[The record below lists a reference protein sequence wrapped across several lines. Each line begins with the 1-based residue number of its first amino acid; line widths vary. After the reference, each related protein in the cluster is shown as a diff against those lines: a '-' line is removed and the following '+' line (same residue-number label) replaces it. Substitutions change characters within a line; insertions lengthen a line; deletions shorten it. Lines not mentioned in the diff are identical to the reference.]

1 MTSWQHWKSCV
12 LTYSDYKG
20 VLCRADMPIKQ
31 DRNLELLKTTT
42 VFPFEENIT
51 TMSAQ
56 SICNDLRDILLD
68 FQR

>member
-1 MTSWQHWKSCV
+1 MTSWQHWKSSV

-20 VLCRADMPIKQ
+20 VFCRADMLIKQ

-56 SICNDLRDILLD
+56 GIRICVQWPKRHC
-68 FQR
+68 